1 MKTIRVN
8 VVTPDRVVYD
18 EDVEMVSTK
27 TIHGEIGVLPG
38 HIPTVAP
45 LQITAIRLKKENDWD
60 YVAVAGGIM
69 EIRPD
74 KVTILASAAETAED
88 IDVERALRAKERAE
102 RRLKQIK
109 KEHFDAKRA
118 ELALQRAINRLQV
131 AARKGKTAN

>member
-109 KEHFDAKRA
+109 KEHFD
-118 ELALQRAINRLQV
+118 
-131 AARKGKTAN
+131 